1 VNCAGFGNRLHND
14 KAALPF
20 LFWQN
25 GSDGSLSSGS
35 QFKFLTN
42 HLGEEMTTQLQKA
55 KRFHKLHVSGEP
67 LVLFNIWDPGSAKAV
82 AETGAK
88 ALATSSW
95 AVSEA
100 SGYSDGEHTPLTFAI
115 DNLRRITE
123 ATELPVTVDV
133 ESGYGDTPRKVGET
147 IALAIKAGAI
157 GCNLE
162 DSFPENGSLRETKHQ
177 VDRIRHARQKA
188 DETNVSFFI
197 NARTDVFIQVS
208 QDEHDASLVA
218 KALER
223 AKAYAGAGADGL
235 FVPGLADLALIAEL
249 TKASPL
255 PVNIMVSQGA
265 NISALAKRGVARVS
279 FGADP
284 YVITISALQE
294 AARKAIPQ

>member
-1 VNCAGFGNRLHND
+1 
-14 KAALPF
+14 
-20 LFWQN
+20 
-25 GSDGSLSSGS
+25 
-35 QFKFLTN
+35 
-42 HLGEEMTTQLQKA
+42 MTTQVQKA
-55 KRFHKLHVSGEP
+55 KRFRNLHVPGEP

-100 SGYSDGEHTPLTFAI
+100 SGYSDGEHTPLIFAI

-123 ATELPVTVDV
+123 AVDLPVTVDL
-133 ESGYGDTPRKVGET
+133 ESGYGDTPKKVGET
-147 IALAIKAGAI
+147 VALAIKAGAI

-188 DETNVSFFI
+188 DETDVAFFI
-197 NARTDVFIQVS
+197 NARTDVFIRIS
-208 QDEHDASLVA
+208 QDEHDAPLVA
-218 KALER
+218 QALQR
-223 AKAYAGAGADGL
+223 AQAYAEAGADGL
-235 FVPGLADLALIAEL
+235 FVPGLADLALIADL

-265 NISALAKRGVARVS
+265 NITALAKRGVARVS
-279 FGADP
+279 FATDP
-284 YVITISALQE
+284 YVVTMNALQE
-294 AARKAIPQ
+294 AARKAIPK

>member
-1 VNCAGFGNRLHND
+1 MA
-14 KAALPF
+14 
-20 LFWQN
+20 
-25 GSDGSLSSGS
+25 
-35 QFKFLTN
+35 
-42 HLGEEMTTQLQKA
+42 TQAEKA
-55 KRFHKLHVSGEP
+55 KSFRKLHVPGEP
-67 LVLFNIWDPGSAKAV
+67 LVLFNIWDPGSAKVV
-82 AETGAK
+82 AETAAM

-95 AVSEA
+95 AVSVA
-100 SGYSDGEHTPLTFAI
+100 SGYSDGEHTPLPLAI

-123 ATELPVTVDV
+123 ATNLPVTVDL
-133 ESGYGDTPRKVGET
+133 ESGYGDTSKKVGET
-147 IALAIKAGAI
+147 IGLAIKAGAI

-162 DSFPENGSLRETKHQ
+162 DSFPENGSLREIKQQ

-218 KALER
+218 KAVER
-223 AKAYAGAGADGL
+223 AQAYAGAGADGL

-265 NISALAKRGVARVS
+265 NISALARRGVARVS

-284 YVITISALQE
+284 YVVTMNALQE
-294 AARKAIPQ
+294 AARKAIPK